1 MNFYPKCPT
10 EAKETF
16 GTIYLHIMEFSV
28 WDYRENRRRGMH
40 KRKPK
45 ACTFKPYSNYKVKN
59 ALLKY
64 GCYTTEY
71 EREDPKIAGIV

>member
-16 GTIYLHIMEFSV
+16 GTIYLHIMEVSV
-28 WDYRENRRRGMH
+28 WDYRENQRRGRD

-45 ACTFKPYSNYKVKN
+45 ACTVKP
-59 ALLKY
+59 
-64 GCYTTEY
+64 
-71 EREDPKIAGIV
+71 